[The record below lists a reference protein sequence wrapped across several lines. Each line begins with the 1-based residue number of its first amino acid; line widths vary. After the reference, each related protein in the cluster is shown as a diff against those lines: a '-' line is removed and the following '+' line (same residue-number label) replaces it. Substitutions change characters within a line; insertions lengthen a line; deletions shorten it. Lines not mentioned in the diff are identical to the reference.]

1 MFYFLGREPGSF
13 VLNRAPSLVRHL
25 GIAAASLLLGGVAL
39 ARPDV
44 PLTLAETET
53 LALQAEPGQQALQA
67 RAAAL
72 EAQAVVAGELPD
84 PMLRLG
90 LNNFPIESGGFSTEG
105 MTNFGV
111 GLRQAFP
118 AGDTRSLSARRFEL
132 MAIGVQQN
140 ADVRARNVLTAARS
154 SWLEL
159 YYWHSAHD
167 LVNSSRPLFEDL
179 ATITRSLYAV
189 GRKSQQDVLRA
200 ELELSRLD
208 DRLIEIE
215 RQQAGFR
222 AMLGEWIGTESVRK
236 PARKL
241 PDWPAPPAIES
252 LQQAV
257 LEHPRV
263 RAAEADIEARGAGV
277 ELAEQRSKPSW
288 AIDFGYS
295 YREGNLPSGQP
306 RSDMVT
312 LGVTVGLPF
321 FSRKSVDSTLS
332 AALQEQTAARA
343 AREQVVRELRRQLD
357 AEYAR
362 WHDLTRRLAL
372 YDERIL
378 KQASIHAEA
387 SLLAYQNDRA
397 DFAEVMR
404 AYINDLNTRTDY
416 VRLQVERAQ
425 SFAMLAN
432 LGGITL

>member
-1 MFYFLGREPGSF
+1 M
-13 VLNRAPSLVRHL
+13 
-25 GIAAASLLLGGVAL
+25 
-39 ARPDV
+39 
-44 PLTLAETET
+44 
-53 LALQAEPGQQALQA
+53 
-67 RAAAL
+67 
-72 EAQAVVAGELPD
+72 
-84 PMLRLG
+84 
-90 LNNFPIESGGFSTEG
+90 
-105 MTNFGV
+105 
-111 GLRQAFP
+111 
-118 AGDTRSLSARRFEL
+118 
-132 MAIGVQQN
+132 
-140 ADVRARNVLTAARS
+140 
-154 SWLEL
+154 
-159 YYWHSAHD
+159 
-167 LVNSSRPLFEDL
+167 
-179 ATITRSLYAV
+179 
-189 GRKSQQDVLRA
+189 
-200 ELELSRLD
+200 
-208 DRLIEIE
+208 
-215 RQQAGFR
+215 
-222 AMLGEWIGTESVRK
+222 
-236 PARKL
+236 
-241 PDWPAPPAIES
+241 
-252 LQQAV
+252 
-257 LEHPRV
+257 
-263 RAAEADIEARGAGV
+263 

-321 FSRKSVDSTLS
+321 FSRKSVDGTLS

-343 AREQVVRELRRQLD
+343 AREQVVRELQRQLD

-387 SLLAYQNDRA
+387 SLLAYQNDRT

>member
-13 VLNRAPSLVRHL
+13 VRKCTTSVVRHT
-25 GIAAASLLLGGVAL
+25 GIVAASLLVGGVAL
-39 ARPDV
+39 ASPKI
-44 PLTLAETET
+44 PLTLAETEA

-90 LNNFPIESGGFSTEG
+90 VNNFPIEAGGFSTEG

-111 GLRQAFP
+111 GLRQTFP
-118 AGDTRSLSARRFEL
+118 AGDTRSLSSRRFEL
-132 MAIGVQQN
+132 LASGVQQD
-140 ADVRARNVLTAARS
+140 ADARARNVLTAARS

-159 YYWHSAHD
+159 YYWYSAHD
-167 LVNSSRPLFEDL
+167 LVVASRPLFEDL
-179 ATITRSLYAV
+179 ATITRSQYAV

-215 RQQAGFR
+215 RQQARFR
-222 AMLGEWIGTESVRK
+222 AMLGEWIGAESARK

-241 PDWPAPPAIES
+241 PDWPTPPAIES
-252 LQQAV
+252 LQQAL

-321 FSRKSVDSTLS
+321 FSRKSIDGTLS
-332 AALQEQTAARA
+332 AALQERTAARA
-343 AREQVVRELRRQLD
+343 AREQVVRELQRQLD

-378 KQASIHAEA
+378 KQAGIQAEA
-387 SLLAYQNDRA
+387 SMLAYQSDRA

-404 AYINDLNTRTDY
+404 AYINDLNTRIDH